1 MNYIKSVF
9 AILLAGTLL
18 FGCGEKNSDNSDVSG
33 CISAI
38 TADTSESLWRSP
50 VSDCSAADIQLQV
63 RSAELKGCKIRTS

>member
-33 CISAI
+33 CISAV
-38 TADTSESLWRSP
+38 TADTSESL
-50 VSDCSAADIQLQV
+50 
-63 RSAELKGCKIRTS
+63 